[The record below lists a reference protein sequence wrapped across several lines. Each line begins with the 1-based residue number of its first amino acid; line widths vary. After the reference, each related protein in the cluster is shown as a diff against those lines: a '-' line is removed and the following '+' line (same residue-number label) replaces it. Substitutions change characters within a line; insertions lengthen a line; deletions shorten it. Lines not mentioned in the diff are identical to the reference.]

1 MTSTTST
8 VRPIEAVPAARI
20 NRGPPDGLPIFVD
33 PTLKPWRPDDEVI
46 EEFPFDDELFFRD
59 KLACEACID
68 IAWIAWWLPIWLPCC
83 LLKWSNAD
91 LNAADLAYS
100 RWVAV
105 SKENIYIVRRKRKGD
120 MRCSCCDMAEMR
132 KTIPINNVQ
141 DIMITEPAAYAVCD
155 CCVANVL
162 TSIKVETAGNAG
174 DGGIN
179 DPSVGL
185 LMGMTDP
192 QRFRTVVLN
201 LKRGVYTCSPPASP
215 RRLRRRPRWTRSAG
229 RLARQ
234 VCPPS
239 VPRSP
244 AAPPRE
250 ALTRSRPPRPRAAR
264 RSRRCSARC
273 SPRCRAS
280 TRG

>member
-1 MTSTTST
+1 MVATHMA
-8 VRPIEAVPAARI
+8 AV
-20 NRGPPDGLPIFVD
+20 
-33 PTLKPWRPDDEVI
+33 
-46 EEFPFDDELFFRD
+46 
-59 KLACEACID
+59 
-68 IAWIAWWLPIWLPCC
+68 CC

-244 AAPPRE
+244 AAASQGGVDALSAAAAASGSKVE
-250 ALTRSRPPRPRAAR
+250 ALLGSMLTTLQSIDQRLSYAKVTTSDSVAA
-264 RSRRCSARC
+264 
-273 SPRCRAS
+273 
-280 TRG
+280 

>member
-1 MTSTTST
+1 MA
-8 VRPIEAVPAARI
+8 AV
-20 NRGPPDGLPIFVD
+20 
-33 PTLKPWRPDDEVI
+33 
-46 EEFPFDDELFFRD
+46 
-59 KLACEACID
+59 
-68 IAWIAWWLPIWLPCC
+68 CC

-250 ALTRSRPPRPRAAR
+250 ASTRSRPPRPRAAPLEGR
-264 RSRRCSARC
+264 GAARLDAHHVAEHRPEAELRQGHDLGLGGGLRTRPGRGPFAEMRPASRGQQRH
-273 SPRCRAS
+273 
-280 TRG
+280 TDVRGKGPPGAPPPGVCVKKVVCISNGVIAVPHIL

>member
-1 MTSTTST
+1 MA
-8 VRPIEAVPAARI
+8 AV
-20 NRGPPDGLPIFVD
+20 
-33 PTLKPWRPDDEVI
+33 
-46 EEFPFDDELFFRD
+46 
-59 KLACEACID
+59 
-68 IAWIAWWLPIWLPCC
+68 CC

-201 LKRGVYTCSPPASP
+201 LKRGVYIRAA
-215 RRLRRRPRWTRSAG
+215 LRRVHDGCGAARGGLARPDAWHARSARHRCLDRLLLLPG
-229 RLARQ
+229 RR
-234 VCPPS
+234 
-239 VPRSP
+239 
-244 AAPPRE
+244 
-250 ALTRSRPPRPRAAR
+250 
-264 RSRRCSARC
+264 
-273 SPRCRAS
+273 
-280 TRG
+280 